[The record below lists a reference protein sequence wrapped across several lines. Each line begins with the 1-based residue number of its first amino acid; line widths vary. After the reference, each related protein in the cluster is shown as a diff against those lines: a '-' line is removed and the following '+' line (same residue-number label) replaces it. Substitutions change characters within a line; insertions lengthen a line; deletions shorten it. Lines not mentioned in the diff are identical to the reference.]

1 MKFIFVIISC
11 IFTNIAS
18 ANTLYKTVEIEA
30 LKEFL
35 DVCVIEENGWC
46 LDKPIYF
53 ESNNALA
60 IRLNINH
67 SLIGQGEHD
76 PELVLELAML
86 SNLLMFNSVAAQ
98 LYNID
103 ESYVD
108 LKLKETNQDNVVV
121 LGTIV
126 SDEKRYV
133 GYYHI
138 SNSTTYMM
146 HEITSDY
153 ADSVEFYL
161 DKINR

>member
-1 MKFIFVIISC
+1 M
-11 IFTNIAS
+11 
-18 ANTLYKTVEIEA
+18 
-30 LKEFL
+30 
-35 DVCVIEENGWC
+35 
-46 LDKPIYF
+46 
-53 ESNNALA
+53 
-60 IRLNINH
+60 
-67 SLIGQGEHD
+67 
-76 PELVLELAML
+76 LELAML

-98 LYNID
+98 LYDID

-138 SNSTTYMM
+138 SNSTNYMM